1 MKIAHGSKTFGGHMR
16 TRLHAALNLVLGVAL
31 ISLGAQSAS
40 ASPVTISGV
49 DLSYLTYRP
58 SGGTAEYQAGPP
70 AVAYLATTDSGLN
83 GAAPVVYVRA
93 ANVAPLT
100 MGTLSGLS
108 ASYVL
113 ASSSTPAG
121 TQPYWLTYLY
131 DTIPGEYVGVVS
143 FGGPD
148 LNGSSLVHVFCGFT
162 SNANCTSA
170 LTTTTWGDTLSMLDS
185 TTYGS
190 TTFGQMAVYE
200 TGVEIGNWN
209 NGSDGIA
216 ASASIQ
222 SITLF
227 SESVPEP
234 GSLPLVA
241 LCLAGLGFIQRRRK

>member
-1 MKIAHGSKTFGGHMR
+1 MR
-16 TRLHAALNLVLGVAL
+16 TRLHAALNFVLCVAL

-40 ASPVTISGV
+40 ASPVTISGA
-49 DLSYLTYRP
+49 DLSNLTYRP
-58 SGGTAEYQAGPP
+58 SGATAAYQPGTPD
-70 AVAYLATTDSGLN
+70 VAYLYTSDSGLN

-93 ANVAPLT
+93 ANVALPT
-100 MGTLSGLS
+100 MGTLSGLN
-108 ASYVL
+108 ASYAL
-113 ASSSTPAG
+113 ANSSTPAG

-131 DTIPGEYVGVVS
+131 DTTPGDYVGVVS

-148 LNGSSLVHVFCGFT
+148 LNGSSQVHVFCGFT

-170 LTTTTWGDTLSMLDS
+170 LTNITWGDTLSMLDS
-185 TTYGS
+185 TAYGS
-190 TTFGQMAVYE
+190 TTFGQMGVFE

-209 NGSDGIA
+209 NGTDGIP

-227 SESVPEP
+227 SVPEP

>member
-1 MKIAHGSKTFGGHMR
+1 MR

-31 ISLGAQSAS
+31 ISLGAQSAL

-49 DLSYLTYRP
+49 DLSNLTYRP
-58 SGGTAEYQAGPP
+58 SPLPAGVIAEYRPGPP
-70 AVAYLATTDSGLN
+70 AVAYLYTPDSGLN
-83 GAAPVVYVRA
+83 GVAPVVYVRA

-131 DTIPGEYVGVVS
+131 DTLPGEYVGVVS

-148 LNGSSLVHVFCGFT
+148 LNGSSQVHVYCGFT
-162 SNANCTSA
+162 SNTNCTSA
-170 LTTTTWGDTLSMLDS
+170 LINATWSDTLSMLDS
-185 TTYGS
+185 TAYGS
-190 TTFGQMAVYE
+190 TTFGQMAVFE

-209 NGSDGIA
+209 NGSDGIP

-227 SESVPEP
+227 SVSEPGSVTSVPEP
-234 GSLPLVA
+234 GSLTLVA
-241 LCLAGLGFIQRRRK
+241 LALAGLGFIQRRRK